1 MRVSVLLSVLFVAFL
16 TVSGFGQT
24 AIGVNYTA
32 QPSKSSLISWASGS
46 YVTKDRASVAM
57 PCRGFDVYDTSS
69 GGNLK
74 VHLVND
80 FDASGRKIW
89 TTYKIPAS
97 NGSIQR
103 VGLIFDAIDSAGT
116 TIAIGGI
123 ILWY

>member
-1 MRVSVLLSVLFVAFL
+1 MRLSLLIVAFL
-16 TVSGFGQT
+16 AAAVMGET
-24 AIGVNYTA
+24 AIGVNYTP
-32 QPSKSSLISWASGS
+32 QPSKSSVISWSAGA
-46 YVTKDRASVAM
+46 YTTKDRASVVM
-57 PCRGFDVYDTSS
+57 PARGFDVYDTSS

-74 VHLVND
+74 IHLVND

-89 TTYKIPAS
+89 TVYPIPKS

-103 VGLIFDAIDSAGT
+103 IGLIFDAIDSVGT